1 MKSIQDLRRLYQIW
15 DSFRQGKN
23 RLSYFPSRIWIEIT
37 NHCNLKCPL
46 CPNQTLPQEG
56 KGFMSPEFF
65 KKIIDQMSNRV
76 HDLNLFHRGE
86 PLLHPSVSELVGY
99 AQSRGIICRI
109 HTNATLLS
117 ESLSRRLL
125 DSGLDVLSFSFDGY
139 DASTYE
145 KNRYPAKFDQ
155 TLEKIEQFLTLK
167 RKGRKTKPYTVLQVM
182 GAEAADPESKL
193 KNFVSHLES
202 KGLNRVVSRQPH
214 NWGGAI
220 PMTCETSRSKGRG
233 LSCCTFPWYALVIY
247 WDGRVG
253 PCPQDFFG
261 RIVLGDLMKSRL
273 EEIWNGPVMQ
283 GFRDQVTARGY
294 KDLGPCA
301 ECDRPRRKT
310 FSGVPREYLKSF
322 VRENLFRYHRFLG

>member
-1 MKSIQDLRRLYQIW
+1 MKSIQDLRRLFEIW
-15 DSFRQGKN
+15 TSFRQGKN
-23 RLSYFPSRIWIEIT
+23 RLSYFPSRMWIEIT

-56 KGFMSPEFF
+56 KGFMSPELF

-76 HDLNLFHRGE
+76 HDLNVFHRGE
-86 PLLHPSVSELVGY
+86 PLLHPSVSELIGY

-125 DSGLDVLSFSFDGY
+125 DSRLDVLSFSFDGY
-139 DASTYE
+139 DALTYE
-145 KNRYPAKFDQ
+145 KNRFPARFDQ
-155 TLEKIEQFLTLK
+155 TLEKIEQFLILK
-167 RKGRKTKPYTVLQVM
+167 KNYKKTRPYTILQIMAVE
-182 GAEAADPESKL
+182 AEDPRSKL
-193 KNFVSHLES
+193 KKFVSHLKS
-202 KGLNRVVSRQPH
+202 KGLNRVVFRRPH

-220 PMTCETSRSKGRG
+220 PLNCESSPDQGGG
-233 LSCCTFPWYALVIY
+233 LASCTFPWYALVVY

-261 RIVLGDLMKSRL
+261 RIVLGDLTKSPL
-273 EEIWNGPVMQ
+273 EEIWNGPVLQ
-283 GFRDQVTARGY
+283 GFRNQVTARGY

-310 FSGVPREYLKSF
+310 FAGVPREYLKSF
-322 VRENLFRYHRFLG
+322 VRENLFRYRRLIG